1 MWSTTITIV
10 SALAEP
16 PTAMATPAAAHRIV
30 LAVIG
35 VVAAAMLV
43 AAAYHW
49 RRTGSPAFLLVL
61 AGGYICS
68 FNEALVDVLG
78 HCYFPADGFIAY
90 TTFGRAVPVWVVLA
104 YVVFFGGLTYLQVL
118 WLRSGPS
125 HRAMWAAVGIF
136 WVLNLLLEMPILA
149 SGLYVYYGDQPLVI
163 GGFPVI
169 WLVINSLGSLFAAVI
184 ITRLSWFFTGV
195 RQLLLVLVPFATYMA
210 SWVVT
215 MPHFATTNTDAPTG
229 VRTIA
234 AIVSMALGLVSI
246 DVLIR
251 IGTGQLR
258 LLPPDAALQFA
269 DTAVQRVPERAGRR
283 G

>member
-10 SALAEP
+10 GALAEP

-61 AGGYICS
+61 AGGYVCS

-78 HCYFPADGFIAY
+78 HCYFPADGLIAY

-118 WLRSGPS
+118 WLRRGPS

-136 WVLNLLLEMPILA
+136 WVLNLLLEVPILA
-149 SGLYVYYGDQPLVI
+149 SGLYAYYGDQPLVI
-163 GGFPVI
+163 GGFPII
-169 WLVINSLGSLFAAVI
+169 WLVINSLGSLFAAVV

-195 RQLLLVLVPFATYMA
+195 RQRLLVLVPFTTYMA

-215 MPHFATTNTDAPTG
+215 MPHFAITNTDAPMS
-229 VRTIA
+229 VRTAA
-234 AIVSMALGLVSI
+234 AIVSLALGLVTI

-258 LLPPDAALQFA
+258 LLPSDAATRFA
-269 DTAVQRVPERAGRR
+269 DTAAQRVPERAGPR